1 MWAHGKVY
9 GVKGIPTTVFIDTKG
24 VITDIHTGTMPVE
37 DLFFSKVK
45 Y

>member
-9 GVKGIPTTVFIDTKG
+9 GVKGIPTTVFITKG